1 MATRYRM
8 VLADSA
14 KEDIKER
21 KRYIRDTFL
30 SRDLAENFSSKIKTA
45 IQIMQDGMNWKHI
58 TKRWLKQ
65 IQ

>member
-1 MATRYRM
+1 MATRYRV

-14 KEDIKER
+14 KEDIKKR